1 MPLSSESTVSSSQQE
16 SSWEARSSAFLPKLR
31 GRRLARLQSKQTRGG
46 EAALR
51 SWVAANPL
59 SDRTERDIVDEVGL
73 CWDGVPL
80 PKELPV
86 LIDAARC
93 HLAEDLC
100 RAQEAACDGPVKLGK
115 YLKVTSLV
123 PIEEALATGRSV
135 IVLTA
140 SFGAWQW
147 IAPALARRGY
157 SVGVLDLRPPSRRP
171 AHPFPAAP
179 GLDLR
184 QLPADGYAR
193 ELVRWVSGGPRVLV
207 ALGDEGSGPRWGEGA
222 LLGRSARVGSTPF
235 ELARRYN
242 LAIVPA
248 FAVREHG
255 ATRLIVEPAIRV
267 SDTGHGDMDLDTT
280 AARFLKLVD
289 RYARRYPDHYL
300 PFLLARRQSRDEDL
314 LQLFADGAAGDSVGA

>member
-1 MPLSSESTVSSSQQE
+1 M
-16 SSWEARSSAFLPKLR
+16 
-31 GRRLARLQSKQTRGG
+31 
-46 EAALR
+46 LR
-51 SWVAANPL
+51 SWVTANPL
-59 SDRTERDIVDEVGL
+59 SDHTEQELVAEVAL

-86 LIDAARC
+86 LIDSARC

-100 RAQEAACDGPVKLGK
+100 KARAAACEGPVELGRH
-115 YLKVTSLV
+115 LKVTSLV

-135 IVLTA
+135 VVLTA
-140 SFGAWQW
+140 SFGPWQW

-157 SVGVLDLRPPSRRP
+157 SVGVLDLRPPERRP
-171 AHPFPAAP
+171 DHAFPSAP

-184 QLPADGYAR
+184 RLSPDGYAR
-193 ELVRWVSGGPRVLV
+193 DLVRWVTGGPRVLV
-207 ALGDEGSGPRWGEGA
+207 ALGDEGCGPRFAEGA
-222 LLGRSARVGSTPF
+222 LLGRAARVGSTPF
-235 ELARRYN
+235 ELARRYG
-242 LAIVPA
+242 LSIVPA

-255 ATRLIVEPAIRV
+255 ATRLIVESALRI

-300 PFLLARRQSRDEDL
+300 PFLLARRQSREKDL
-314 LQLFADGAAGDSVGA
+314 LKLFADIGTAGQV